1 MGIMSTS
8 STVTR
13 LRVLEPASNTLLSSV
28 PDKLKQFCFHP
39 IDDTIEERAWG
50 WVCFDDMLDNQ
61 WHTAPP
67 EKGEYMFFSLRI
79 DVRRIPGS
87 VLKKELALAFKDE
100 EKKNKEQGKK
110 FISRERKKELKE
122 QARLRLLTRIPPQPT
137 TVDVVW
143 ATARGMLY
151 VTTNS
156 PKTLD
161 LLSEHFTQTF
171 DLHVEPMSPYT
182 MASTKLDET
191 SLAKLD
197 TLEPA
202 QFA

>member
-100 EKKNKEQGKK
+100 EKKNAVSSSKC
-110 FISRERKKELKE
+110 
-122 QARLRLLTRIPPQPT
+122 
-137 TVDVVW
+137 
-143 ATARGMLY
+143 
-151 VTTNS
+151 N
-156 PKTLD
+156 
-161 LLSEHFTQTF
+161 TQ
-171 DLHVEPMSPYT
+171 
-182 MASTKLDET
+182 
-191 SLAKLD
+191 SLGIGV
-197 TLEPA
+197 
-202 QFA
+202 F